1 MKSPIFVILSL
12 WLSVFAVSAQQAAT
26 ATFATNTVSDIALC
40 YKGSPKHIEWTE
52 QEIEP
57 YVVHTFAS
65 GKRDWLFNGF
75 LFLEF
80 NDGMGNLFA
89 TNWGKNGADKKKW
102 QWLLNRNF
110 EQGKA
115 VCALNSCIGKQKKLL
130 GTPPFTHAVIM
141 ALPVPFPGKTNW
153 GKLGGKKMNF
163 NKQKDQIYAMKWYVD
178 QVMQRFSQA
187 KLGNLRLEGF
197 YWIDENIQAS
207 AAITKAISSYI
218 HSKGMRFYWIPYFSS
233 RGLENWKSYGFDFAY
248 LQPNY
253 FFNKQVPRSRL
264 NEACRRAA
272 SLHMGM
278 EFEVDERVLHGR
290 TDSFAP
296 KMTDYIDDFTTNGVF
311 SKSAVAYYLGTD
323 VLVRISRSTDAA
335 DHALF
340 DRLAGIITSR
350 RRIKW

>member
-115 VCALNSCIGKQKKLL
+115 VCALNSCIGKQ
-130 GTPPFTHAVIM
+130 
-141 ALPVPFPGKTNW
+141 
-153 GKLGGKKMNF
+153 
-163 NKQKDQIYAMKWYVD
+163 
-178 QVMQRFSQA
+178 
-187 KLGNLRLEGF
+187 
-197 YWIDENIQAS
+197 
-207 AAITKAISSYI
+207 
-218 HSKGMRFYWIPYFSS
+218 
-233 RGLENWKSYGFDFAY
+233 
-248 LQPNY
+248 
-253 FFNKQVPRSRL
+253 
-264 NEACRRAA
+264 
-272 SLHMGM
+272 
-278 EFEVDERVLHGR
+278 
-290 TDSFAP
+290 
-296 KMTDYIDDFTTNGVF
+296 
-311 SKSAVAYYLGTD
+311 
-323 VLVRISRSTDAA
+323 
-335 DHALF
+335 
-340 DRLAGIITSR
+340 
-350 RRIKW
+350 